1 MRMQWAP
8 TWAEACAQM
17 MAEGRSDSVEQA
29 SFDLAQQML
38 SGLRPEHVQ
47 RVIDSVHPSLREAL
61 LDDLMKAAD
70 AAAVHAE
77 VT

>member
-1 MRMQWAP
+1 MVV
-8 TWAEACAQM
+8 
-17 MAEGRSDSVEQA
+17 EGRSDSVEQA
-29 SFDLAQQML
+29 SFDLAQTML

-47 RVIDSVHPSLREAL
+47 RVIDKVHPDLQQAV
-61 LDDLMKAAD
+61 LDDLMRAAD

>member
-1 MRMQWAP
+1 MRMQWGP
-8 TWAEACAQM
+8 TWAEACAEM
-17 MAEGRSDSVEQA
+17 LLSGRSDSVEQA

-38 SGLRPEHVQ
+38 SALRPEHVQ
-47 RVIDSVHPSLREAL
+47 RVVDKAPVAEREAL
-61 LDDLMKAAD
+61 LVALMEAAD